1 MIVEVMKSQGFTLI
15 ELIATMVIAGILAA
29 IAIPGFSRWLPN
41 YRLKGAARDVYSNL
55 QLAKMEAIK
64 IRGECAVAFDLGN
77 NRYQVVS
84 GGTDRD
90 YSTTGDNVVIKTV
103 TLSDYKS
110 GVGYG
115 HGEATKKATTSG
127 GTIGDDISF
136 TGDTVVFNS
145 RGMINDNAGGYVY
158 IENERSASFA
168 VGVWSTG
175 LVVLRKWQNGAWVQ

>member
-1 MIVEVMKSQGFTLI
+1 MIEEVMKRQGFTLI

-41 YRLKGAARDVYSNL
+41 YRLRGAARDVYSNL

-64 IRGECAVAFDLGN
+64 IRGECAVEFHPDDGS
-77 NRYQVVS
+77 YKVVS
-84 GGTDRD
+84 GGADRI
-90 YSTTGDNVVIKTV
+90 YSTLGDNVEIKTV
-103 TLSDYKS
+103 TLSAYKS

-115 HGEATKKATTSG
+115 HGEATEKATIGG

-136 TGDTVVFNS
+136 NGDTVVFNS
-145 RGMINDNAGGYVY
+145 RGMINSNAGGYVY
-158 IENERSASFA
+158 IENERDASFA
-168 VGVWSTG
+168 IGVWTTG